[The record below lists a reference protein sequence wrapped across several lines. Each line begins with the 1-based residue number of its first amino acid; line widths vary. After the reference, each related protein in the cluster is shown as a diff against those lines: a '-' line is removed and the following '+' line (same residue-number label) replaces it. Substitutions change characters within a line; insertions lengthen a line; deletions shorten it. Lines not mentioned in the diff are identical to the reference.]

1 MTCQEVKHYLGIIK
15 EKIPPYYLDTEEG
28 KKYKEAL
35 EIAESYINYVE
46 LGFKLAK
53 SNGEK

>member
-1 MTCQEVKHYLGIIK
+1 MTCQEVKEYLNKIK
-15 EKIPPYYLDTEEG
+15 ENYLDTEED

-35 EIAESYINYVE
+35 ELAESYINYVE

>member
-1 MTCQEVKHYLGIIK
+1 MPLTCEEVRECLKDL
-15 EKIPPYYLDTEEG
+15 
-28 KKYKEAL
+28 KYRLPKGDPSNPRYEEAL

-53 SNGEK
+53 SNGEN